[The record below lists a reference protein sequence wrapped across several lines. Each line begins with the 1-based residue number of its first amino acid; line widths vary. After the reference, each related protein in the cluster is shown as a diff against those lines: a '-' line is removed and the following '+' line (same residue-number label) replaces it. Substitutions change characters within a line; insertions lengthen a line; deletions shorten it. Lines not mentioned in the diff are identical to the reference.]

1 MTYPDILSRLLC
13 GGVGGMAG
21 EESMKKA
28 DEGAKAQGSMLKGAF
43 RKRLGLTADAPVA
56 EEAAALK
63 KHRGTCADGGE
74 WTR

>member
-1 MTYPDILSRLLC
+1 
-13 GGVGGMAG
+13 
-21 EESMKKA
+21 MKKA

-43 RKRLGLTADAPVA
+43 RKRLGLTADDPVA

-63 KHRGTCADGGE
+63 KHRGTSADAGE